1 MEIVHIIPNLKNGG
15 AENVLVNISLSLN
28 KKEIN
33 QSIITFND
41 PKRDFNYSKLVDD
54 IEIIQFKKSQE
65 ILLNRLRKNNNTI
78 VICWLYKAFV
88 FYEKLSI
95 KYNLKNKYYWNIRH
109 SDFGPFQIKQKI
121 LLALMG
127 VYSNFSKCR
136 IIYCSEK
143 SKIIHEKYCFK
154 KKGSTLIPNRLA
166 KPVPKAFK
174 APKDEKFLLFIGRK
188 HSQKNPKFLKKIV
201 ESIDIHFPSYKLVIL
216 GRGWKKDYFKTN
228 LDSLIIYEQK
238 QNVFDYL
245 KFTSCLLYLSKF
257 GEGYP
262 NVIAEAMAV
271 GAPIVGFDTG
281 DYIKMTSN
289 YPLAKIAISEKDF
302 FEKLKGTLNSKSVMT
317 QNQKNRISKE
327 LDFEK
332 TIEQYLNLI

>member
-15 AENVLVNISLSLN
+15 AENVLVNISLALN
-28 KKEIN
+28 KKGIN

-54 IEIIQFKKSQE
+54 IEIIEFKKSQE
-65 ILLNRLRKNNNTI
+65 ILLNRFKKNKKAI
-78 VICWLYKAFV
+78 VICWLYKTFV

-95 KYNLKNKYYWNIRH
+95 KHNLNNKYYWNIRH

-127 VYSNFSKCR
+127 LYSNFSKCK

-143 SKIIHEKYCFK
+143 SKITHEKFFFK

-166 KPVPKAFK
+166 KPVPKDFK
-174 APKDEKFLLFIGRK
+174 LPKEENFLLFIGRK

-201 ESIDIHFPSYKLVIL
+201 ESIDTHFPGFKLVIL
-216 GRGWKKDYFKTN
+216 GRGWKKDYFNTN
-228 LDSLIIYEQK
+228 LESLIIYEQK

-245 KFTSCLLYLSKF
+245 KFTSCLLYISKF

-262 NVIAEAMAV
+262 NVIAEAMSV
-271 GAPIVGFDTG
+271 GAPIVGFDAG
-281 DYIKMTSN
+281 DYIKMTNN

-302 FEKLKGTLNSKSVMT
+302 FEKLKSTLNSKSAMT
-317 QNQKNRISKE
+317 QNQKNRISQE

-332 TIEQYLNLI
+332 TIEQYLKLI

>member
-1 MEIVHIIPNLKNGG
+1 MDIVHIIPNLKNGG
-15 AENVLVNISLSLN
+15 AENVLVNISLALF
-28 KKEIN
+28 KKGIN
-33 QSIITFND
+33 QSIVTFND

-54 IEIIQFKKSQE
+54 IEIIQFKRTQE
-65 ILLNRLRKNNNTI
+65 ILLNRLRKNKKAI
-78 VICWLYKAFV
+78 VICWLYKSFV

-95 KYNLKNKYYWNIRH
+95 KYNLNNKYYWNIRH

-121 LLALMG
+121 LLSLMG

-143 SKIIHEKYCFK
+143 SKIIHEKYFFK
-154 KKGSTLIPNRLA
+154 KKGTTLIPNRLA
-166 KPVPKAFK
+166 KPVPKTLK
-174 APKDEKFLLFIGRK
+174 APKEEKFLLFIGRK
-188 HSQKNPKFLKKIV
+188 HPQKNPKFLKKIV

-289 YPLAKIAISEKDF
+289 YPLAKTAISEKDF
-302 FEKLKGTLNSKSVMT
+302 FEKLKGTLNSKSVIT
-317 QNQKNRISKE
+317 QNQQKGISKE

>member
-1 MEIVHIIPNLKNGG
+1 MDIVHIIPNLKNGG
-15 AENVLVNISLSLN
+15 AENVLVNISLALN
-28 KKEIN
+28 KKGIN

-41 PKRDFNYSKLVDD
+41 PKRDFNYSKLIDD
-54 IEIIQFKKSQE
+54 IEIIEFKKSQE
-65 ILLNRLRKNNNTI
+65 ILLNRLRKNNKTI
-78 VICWLYKAFV
+78 VICWLYNAFV
-88 FYEKLSI
+88 FYEKLTI

-127 VYSNFSKCR
+127 LYSNFSKCR

-143 SKIIHEKYCFK
+143 SKITHEKYFFK

-166 KPVPKAFK
+166 KPVPKDLK
-174 APKDEKFLLFIGRK
+174 LPKEENFLLFIGRK

-201 ESIDIHFPSYKLVIL
+201 KSIDTHFPGYKLVIL

-228 LDSLIIYEQK
+228 LDSLIIYDQK

-262 NVIAEAMAV
+262 NVIAEAMSV
-271 GAPIVGFDTG
+271 GAPIVGFDSG

-302 FEKLKGTLNSKSVMT
+302 FEKLKGTLNSKSIMT
-317 QNQKNRISKE
+317 QNQKNRISQE

-332 TIEQYLNLI
+332 TIKQYLNLI

>member
-1 MEIVHIIPNLKNGG
+1 MDIVHIIPNLKNGG
-15 AENVLVNISLSLN
+15 AENVLVNISLALL
-28 KKEIN
+28 KKGIN

-54 IEIIQFKKSQE
+54 IEIIELKKSQE
-65 ILLNRLRKNNNTI
+65 ILLNRLRNNNKTI

-127 VYSNFSKCR
+127 LYSNFSKCR

-143 SKIIHEKYCFK
+143 SKIIHEKYFFK

-166 KPVPKAFK
+166 KPVPKTFK
-174 APKDEKFLLFIGRK
+174 APKEEKFLLFIGRK
-188 HSQKNPKFLKKIV
+188 HPQKNPKFLKKIV
-201 ESIDIHFPSYKLVIL
+201 ESMDSQFPGYKLVIL
-216 GRGWKKDYFKTN
+216 GRGWKKDYFNANTE
-228 LDSLIIYEQK
+228 LLIIYEQK

-289 YPLAKIAISEKDF
+289 YPLAKTAISEKDF
-302 FEKLKGTLNSKSVMT
+302 FEKLKGTLNSKSVIT
-317 QNQKNRISKE
+317 QNQQKGISKE

>member
-1 MEIVHIIPNLKNGG
+1 MDIVHIIPNLKNGG
-15 AENVLVNISLSLN
+15 AENVLVNISLALL
-28 KKEIN
+28 KKGIN

-41 PKRDFNYSKLVDD
+41 PKRDFNYSKLVDY
-54 IEIIQFKKSQE
+54 IEIIELKKSQE
-65 ILLNRLRKNNNTI
+65 ILLNRLRNNNKTI

-109 SDFGPFQIKQKI
+109 SDFGSFQIKQKI
-121 LLALMG
+121 LLVLMG
-127 VYSNFSKCR
+127 LYSNFTKCR

-143 SKIIHEKYCFK
+143 SKIIHEKYFFK

-166 KPVPKAFK
+166 KPVPKTFK
-174 APKDEKFLLFIGRK
+174 APKEEKFLLFIGRK
-188 HSQKNPKFLKKIV
+188 HPQKNPKFLKKIV
-201 ESIDIHFPSYKLVIL
+201 ESMDSQFPGYKLVIL
-216 GRGWKKDYFKTN
+216 GRGWKKDYFNANTE
-228 LDSLIIYEQK
+228 LLIIYEQK

-245 KFTSCLLYLSKF
+245 KFTSCLLYISKF

-262 NVIAEAMAV
+262 NVIAEAMSV
-271 GAPIVGFDTG
+271 GSPIVGFDAG
-281 DYIKMTSN
+281 DYIKMTIN

-302 FEKLKGTLNSKSVMT
+302 TEKLKSTLNSKSVLT
-317 QNQKNRISKE
+317 QNKKNRISKE

>member
-15 AENVLVNISLSLN
+15 AENVLVNISLALN
-28 KKEIN
+28 KKGIN

-41 PKRDFNYSKLVDD
+41 SKRDFNYSKLIDE

-65 ILLNRLRKNNNTI
+65 TLLNRLRKNNETI
-78 VICWLYKAFV
+78 VICWMYKAFV

-95 KYNLKNKYYWNIRH
+95 KYNINNKYYWNIRH
-109 SDFGPFQIKQKI
+109 SDFGPFQVKQKI
-121 LLALMG
+121 LLTLMG
-127 VYSNFSKCR
+127 IYSNFRKCR

-143 SKIIHEKYCFK
+143 SKVIHEKYFFK

-166 KPVPKAFK
+166 KQVPKNLK
-174 APKDEKFLLFIGRK
+174 APKEEDFLLFIGRK
-188 HSQKNPKFLKKIV
+188 HPQKNPKFLKKIV
-201 ESIDIHFPSYKLVIL
+201 ESMDTQFPGYKLVIL
-216 GRGWKKDYFKTN
+216 GRGWEKDYFNTN
-228 LDSLIIYEQK
+228 KESLIIYEQK

-245 KFTSCLLYLSKF
+245 KFTSCLLYISKF

-271 GAPIVGFDTG
+271 GAPIVGFDSG
-281 DYIKMTSN
+281 DYKKMTNN
-289 YPLAKIAISEKDF
+289 YPLAKTAISEKDF
-302 FEKLKGTLNSKSVMT
+302 FDKLKSSLNSKSVMT
-317 QNQKNRISKE
+317 QNQKNRISQE